1 VVQLD
6 NGSMQKITNQN
17 KAQQVKG
24 KKISHLAEAVAF
36 QYAERSPRG
45 NAPAP
50 MSACNIADQSRLAT
64 SRIDLMLFC
73 DAAIKIRLCLRQK
86 GTKGANFGL
95 YGMAALRG
103 FTW

>member
-1 VVQLD
+1 VVQF
-6 NGSMQKITNQN
+6 GSRQKITNQN

-50 MSACNIADQSRLAT
+50 MSARNIADQSRTCGQRNRPHALLWR
-64 SRIDLMLFC
+64 SHQ
-73 DAAIKIRLCLRQK
+73 IRL
-86 GTKGANFGL
+86 
-95 YGMAALRG
+95 
-103 FTW
+103 